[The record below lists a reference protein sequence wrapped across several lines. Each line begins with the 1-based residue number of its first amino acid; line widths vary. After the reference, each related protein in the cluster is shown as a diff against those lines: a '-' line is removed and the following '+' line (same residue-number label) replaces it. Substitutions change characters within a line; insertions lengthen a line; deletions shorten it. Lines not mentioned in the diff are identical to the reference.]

1 MAGQDLLAMP
11 GYSSI
16 PLVRCRDCDSPLLQ
30 LCEVVGPID
39 GSSVVARYCPDCER
53 SDTVV
58 AEHAAVEAWLRRDAR
73 TAGWMSTAADELA
86 AELARSDT
94 ASR

>member
-1 MAGQDLLAMP
+1 MAGQDLPAMP
-11 GYSSI
+11 RYSSI

-30 LCEVVGPID
+30 LREVVGPIE

-73 TAGWMSTAADELA
+73 TASWMTSAADELA
-86 AELARSDT
+86 AELARSGP
-94 ASR
+94 AFR

>member
-1 MAGQDLLAMP
+1 MAGHHLLAMASH
-11 GYSSI
+11 SSI
-16 PLVRCRDCDSPLLQ
+16 PLVRCRDCDSLLLQ
-30 LCEVVGPID
+30 LLEFVGPID

-53 SDTVV
+53 GDTVV

-73 TAGWMSTAADELA
+73 TASWMTIAADELA

-94 ASR
+94 EFR